1 LFLYSIADGRK
12 PVMARTSSR
21 VNKGA
26 QVKATAAAKRARVE
40 EAGLR
45 GPRLGSISAATRRAQ
60 ARRDASD
67 DVAPARAAGTARG
80 KSAAAAAA
88 AAAATATATATGT
101 TASSKVASKKP
112 GGADAADAADAA
124 GAAGADSKTRKHRGS
139 PVIEVRTANAVK
151 GSAGLDA
158 FAEKVVTGGLSRF
171 MPRVTRIDVHLS
183 DANAE
188 KQGDDD
194 KRCQIEVRP
203 ASQQPVSAT
212 ATAATIEKALTSAV
226 AKMKR
231 LLAKRLDR
239 RVRA

>member
-1 LFLYSIADGRK
+1 L
-12 PVMARTSSR
+12 
-21 VNKGA
+21 
-26 QVKATAAAKRARVE
+26 
-40 EAGLR
+40 
-45 GPRLGSISAATRRAQ
+45 
-60 ARRDASD
+60 
-67 DVAPARAAGTARG
+67 
-80 KSAAAAAA
+80 
-88 AAAATATATATGT
+88 
-101 TASSKVASKKP
+101 
-112 GGADAADAADAA
+112 
-124 GAAGADSKTRKHRGS
+124 
-139 PVIEVRTANAVK
+139 IEVRTGSSVK

-158 FAEKVVTGGLSRF
+158 FAEKIVTGGLSRF

-188 KQGDDD
+188 RTGGDD

-226 AKMKR
+226 SKMKR